1 MEYKKLGN
9 TAIKVSPFV
18 MGCWSVGGDYF
29 GSIEDTNSIRCIKT
43 YLEHGINTFDTAE
56 VYGMGRAEK
65 VLGEALKGTDRES
78 VVVFS
83 KVWPLHY
90 GKKEMEEANL
100 KVEFVKRKMQER
112 ENKEVE

>member
-56 VYGMGRAEK
+56 VYGM
-65 VLGEALKGTDRES
+65 
-78 VVVFS
+78 
-83 KVWPLHY
+83 
-90 GKKEMEEANL
+90 
-100 KVEFVKRKMQER
+100 
-112 ENKEVE
+112 